1 MYLPFPTIVWIEN
14 KPRNLQP
21 YEYLYFDMTKQIH
34 EGIVRFFIERE
45 IRQTPTI
52 ARNTLNS
59 LDKILLE
66 GTHEGLLL
74 LSSLESTVTELG
86 GGVDPLEVDLLGGTA
101 GGLGVQG
108 LAESHDTLL
117 DTGNGALEHDEVV
130 LDLTVVNEATKT
142 VIERQYEIR
151 K

>member
-1 MYLPFPTIVWIEN
+1 M
-14 KPRNLQP
+14 
-21 YEYLYFDMTKQIH
+21 
-34 EGIVRFFIERE
+34 
-45 IRQTPTI
+45 

-59 LDKILLE
+59 LDEILLE

-74 LSSLESTVTELG
+74 LGGLESTVTELG

-101 GGLGVQG
+101 GGLGVEG

-117 DTGNGALEHDEVV
+117 DTGNGALDHDEVV

-142 VIERQYEIR
+142 VKMLVKCFLTRQHRRTYGVICFLEISNSVEALPASVPLPMR
-151 K
+151 KTLWLQEVRWW